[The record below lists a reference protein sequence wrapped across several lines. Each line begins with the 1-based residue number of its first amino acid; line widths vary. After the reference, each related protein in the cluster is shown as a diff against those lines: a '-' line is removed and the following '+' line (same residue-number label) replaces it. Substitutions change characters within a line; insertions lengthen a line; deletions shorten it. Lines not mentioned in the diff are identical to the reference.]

1 MWLRSGSLFDYTIPM
16 VSLIAGRKAER
27 MAAKIFGDVFVQDLW
42 TNFFCVMCDVY
53 IHPPVEDYKIF
64 DFNALDKL
72 VDCGYVAM
80 HRHMDGWRGA
90 VSRAVWQD

>member
-1 MWLRSGSLFDYTIPM
+1 
-16 VSLIAGRKAER
+16 
-27 MAAKIFGDVFVQDLW
+27 MAVVLAVLLTSVWSRRW
-42 TNFFCVMCDVY
+42 TKFFCVMCDVY

-80 HRHMDGWRGA
+80 YRPMDGWRGA
-90 VSRAVWQD
+90 VSRAEWQD